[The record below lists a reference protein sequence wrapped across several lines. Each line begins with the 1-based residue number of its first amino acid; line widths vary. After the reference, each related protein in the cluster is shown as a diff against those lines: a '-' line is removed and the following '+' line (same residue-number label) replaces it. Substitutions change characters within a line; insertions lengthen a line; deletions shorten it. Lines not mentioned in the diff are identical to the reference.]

1 MDITEILKTAV
12 EMEASDIF
20 IIAGLPVSF
29 KKNGQIIKYNNEIFM
44 PHDTTSFIS
53 EMYLLADDRKMERL
67 LTEGDDDF
75 SFAIPTLSRFRV
87 NAYKQRGSLASVI
100 RVIALELPDYTNLNI
115 PENVM
120 EISDFNNGLVLVT
133 GPAASGKSTTLSCIV
148 DRVNRTKAFHIITL
162 EDPIEYLHKH
172 KKSIVTQREISL
184 DTTGYVVAL
193 MAALRQS
200 PDMVLLGEMRD
211 GETIKTAVTAA
222 ETGHFVISTLHTIG
236 ASNTIDRIIDA
247 FPENQQYQIR
257 IQLSMVLRAIVSQQ
271 LIPAIGGGLVP
282 AFEVMFANSA
292 IRNMIRESKVHQID
306 NAIFSSGGENMIS
319 MDTSIYNLYKEGKI
333 TAENAINYSVN
344 KKIMEKKIKG

>member
-1 MDITEILKTAV
+1 
-12 EMEASDIF
+12 
-20 IIAGLPVSF
+20 
-29 KKNGQIIKYNNEIFM
+29 
-44 PHDTTSFIS
+44 
-53 EMYLLADDRKMERL
+53 MERL

-87 NAYKQRGSLASVI
+87 SAYKQRGSLAAVI

-120 EISDFNNGLVLVT
+120 EIADFNNGLVLVT

-148 DRVNRTKAFHIITL
+148 DRVNRTKAMHIITL

-193 MAALRQS
+193 MAALRQA
-200 PDMVLLGEMRD
+200 PDMILLGEMRD
-211 GETIKTAVTAA
+211 GETIRTAVTAA

-271 LIPAIGGGLVP
+271 LIPAIGGGVVP

-344 KKIMEKKIKG
+344 KKIMEKKINS

>member
-29 KKNGQIIKYNNEIFM
+29 KKNGQIIQYDNEIFM

-53 EMYLLADDRKMERL
+53 EMYLLADDRNMERL

-87 NAYKQRGSLASVI
+87 SAYKQRGSLAAVI

-120 EISDFNNGLVLVT
+120 EIADFNNGLVLVT

-148 DRVNRTKAFHIITL
+148 DRVNRTKAMHIITL

-200 PDMVLLGEMRD
+200 PDMILLGEMRD
-211 GETIKTAVTAA
+211 GETIRTAVTAA

-271 LIPAIGGGLVP
+271 LIPAIGGGVVP

-344 KKIMEKKIKG
+344 KKIMEKKINS